1 MRPQGR
7 GWDCVENQTGNASE
21 VTETYRM
28 GGSAHGGQQRQQ
40 RGRGFTPDSEGQEV
54 VRVDKDLILGQ
65 WYFATFFL
73 FMLPSTS
80 VKWTCGSSRSRR

>member
-1 MRPQGR
+1 
-7 GWDCVENQTGNASE
+7 
-21 VTETYRM
+21 M
-28 GGSAHGGQQRQQ
+28 GGQAQGGQQRQQ

-73 FMLPSTS
+73 FFYFFYFPSVQQGGQVTFFLFMLPSTS
-80 VKWTCGSSRSRR
+80 VTWTCGPSRSRR

>member
-1 MRPQGR
+1 
-7 GWDCVENQTGNASE
+7 
-21 VTETYRM
+21 M
-28 GGSAHGGQQRQQ
+28 GGQAQGGQQRQQ

-80 VKWTCGSSRSRR
+80 VTWTCGPSRSRR